1 MTAFQSEIYQ
11 LPPSEIIRLQ
21 EELLRELISRVA
33 RTSPFYAERFSRGE
47 VDAAAV
53 RTLEDLALLPFT
65 SKQDIQER
73 NEDFWAAPKERLAEI
88 VATTGTTGEPIYVAM
103 TAQDLER
110 LTECERRGFSWLGAR
125 RGDRFHL
132 AVTLDNLFVAG
143 LAYHLGLREMGVA
156 TYRVGAQ
163 PARRHLDLLK
173 QLRPDGIVAVPS
185 MLLSLARQARRD
197 GEDLAAF
204 APRRAMLIGDSIR
217 DESLG
222 PNILGRQL
230 AQEWGGELFST
241 YGLTEAGLA
250 FHECPRH
257 LGLHS
262 HPDLVVVEVVDD
274 AGRPVPDGESGELIL
289 TTLQVEGTP
298 LLRYRTGDVGFR
310 VSGACPCGRGG
321 PRIGPILG
329 RKQHRLKFKGTTLYP
344 KALQDA
350 LLSVDGVEN
359 FVIEAHTGDDE
370 TDRIVIR
377 VGTRRED
384 PRFRKAVGECV
395 YAKARVT
402 PEVCLTSPE
411 AVEGLRFEGGRRKP
425 RIFIDFRKPPGSAR

>member
-1 MTAFQSEIYQ
+1 MAFHPEVYH

-33 RTSPFYAERFSRGE
+33 RTSPFYAERFSRGK

-53 RTLEDLALLPFT
+53 RTMEDLALLPFT
-65 SKQDIQER
+65 SKKDIQER
-73 NEDFWAAPKERLAEI
+73 NQDFWAAPKERLAEI
-88 VATTGTTGEPIYVAM
+88 VATTGTTGEPIYVVM
-103 TAQDLER
+103 TAQDLDR
-110 LTECERRGFSWLGAR
+110 LEESERRGFSWLGAK
-125 RGDRFHL
+125 RGDRFHI

-143 LAYHLGLREMGVA
+143 LAYHLGLHEIGVA

-163 PARRHLDLLK
+163 PARRHLDLMK
-173 QLRPDGIVAVPS
+173 QLRPDGVVAVPS

-217 DESLG
+217 DQSLG
-222 PNILGRQL
+222 SNTLGRHLEQ
-230 AQEWGGELFST
+230 AWGGELFST

-257 LGLHS
+257 QGLHA

-274 AGRPVPDGESGELIL
+274 AGRPVPDGESGELII

-298 LLRYRTGDVGFR
+298 LLRYRTGDVTFR
-310 VSGACPCGRGG
+310 VPGACPCGRGG

-344 KALQDA
+344 KALEDA

-370 TDRIVIR
+370 TDRIVVR
-377 VGTRRED
+377 VGTLCDD
-384 PRFRKAVGECV
+384 PGFWKTVGESV

-402 PEVCLTSPE
+402 PEICLTSPE
-411 AVEGLRFEGGRRKP
+411 AVETLRFKGGRRKP
-425 RIFIDFRKPPGSAR
+425 RVFVDFRKPPGGSR